1 MDAMEVVGQV
11 VIGVELIAVAILA
24 LGVAFV
30 LVRGAVCLTSS
41 QLWQEVYQ
49 GMRIGMGRALLLG
62 LEVLIAADIIA
73 TVVLELTIANVAA
86 LGLLVLIRTFLSWS
100 IQLETTGHWPW
111 QPVPDRT
118 EVA

>member
-1 MDAMEVVGQV
+1 MDAMELVGQV
-11 VIGVELIAVAILA
+11 VIGVELVAVAILA

-30 LVRGAVCLTSS
+30 LVRGAVRLTGS
-41 QLWQEVYQ
+41 QPWQQVYE

-73 TVVLELTIANVAA
+73 TVVLELTITNVAA

-111 QPVPDRT
+111 QPPPERPGV
-118 EVA
+118 V